1 MASTPGWIRKFHK
14 PRSADNPPLVI
25 CPHAGG
31 GASTYRPFSKA
42 LSAHFDVILL
52 QYPGRQD
59 RAQEPVRDTI
69 QETAGDAFDEFAR
82 SPFNRGEPITIFG
95 HSMGTMVAFEF
106 ARLAD
111 AAGVPVRLLGVSG
124 ACAPWQVA
132 DMPPH
137 PTEDDELLD
146 HVGGLQGTGADLLAN
161 RELMRM
167 ALPALKGDYRAF
179 DAYSCPKDVTVG
191 TRIHALGGSEDEFVG
206 IGDLFAW
213 QQHTEQELAVT
224 MFDGGHFYLNDQV
237 DGIAEILSAELI
249 SQEATR

>member
-59 RAQEPVRDTI
+59 RAREPVRDTI
-69 QETAGDAFDEFAR
+69 EETAADAFDEFAR
-82 SPFNRGEPITIFG
+82 SPFNRGVPITLFG

-179 DAYSCPKDVTVG
+179 DAYSCPGDVTIG
-191 TRIHALGGSEDEFVG
+191 TRIEVMGGSEDEYVG

-224 MFDGGHFYLNDQV
+224 MFDGGHFYLDDQV
-237 DGIAEILSAELI
+237 EGITEILSAELV
-249 SQEATR
+249 SQEAAR

>member
-42 LSAHFDVILL
+42 LSANFDVILL

-69 QETAGDAFDEFAR
+69 QETAAEAFDEFAR
-82 SPFNRGEPITIFG
+82 SPFNRGVPITIFG

-111 AAGVPVRLLGVSG
+111 AAGVRVRLLGISG
-124 ACAPWQVA
+124 SCAPWQVA
-132 DMPPH
+132 DAPPH

-146 HVGGLQGTGADLLAN
+146 HVGGLQGTGADLLSN

-179 DAYSCPKDVTVG
+179 DAYSCPKDVVVG
-191 TRIHALGGSEDEFVG
+191 TGIHVMGGSEDEHVG
-206 IGDLFAW
+206 IGHLFAW
-213 QQHTEQELAVT
+213 QQHTDRELAVT
-224 MFDGGHFYLNDQV
+224 MFDGGHFYLNDHV
-237 DGIAEILSAELI
+237 DGIAEILSAEPM
-249 SQEATR
+249 SAEATR